1 MRFVADEPTVAVG
14 PPFWDFDLSRHKSL
28 RTLEVLASTI
38 VFKEPRILTHVIST
52 ITSPAFSEVVII
64 YRDYDF
70 GFIRCVSPPMNIF
83 RITSPEGQEHEA
95 LCRRMEFEALREMHK
110 VRDFRPVL
118 CVDVWDYVMKDAVW
132 DLKWAVV
139 KEKAKGGFNDVFP
152 EPLVISRPRGS
163 PPLYSEHDHPGCGV
177 DHWTPL

>member
-1 MRFVADEPTVAVG
+1 MRFVTDESTVAVG

-38 VFKEPRILTHVIST
+38 VFQEPGILTHVVSA
-52 ITSPAFSEVVII
+52 ITSPVFSEVVII

-70 GFIRCVSPPMNIF
+70 GFILCVPPSIGVFCGM
-83 RITSPEGQEHEA
+83 SPEAREREA

-110 VRDFRPVL
+110 VRDFQPVL
-118 CVDVWDYVMKDAVW
+118 CVDVWDYVMEYVVL
-132 DLKWAVV
+132 DLKWAVM
-139 KEKAKGGFNDVFP
+139 KEKEKGGFDDIFS
-152 EPLVISRPRGS
+152 ELLVISRPQGS
-163 PPLYSEHDHPGCGV
+163 FPLYAERFNAGCGV